1 MAVETITT
9 VLVPA
14 GSYDLTD
21 LATVKDELSIPT
33 GDTTQDA
40 FLGRALSQASK
51 VIANFCNRTFA
62 VEIIQDLLF
71 IEQDAYPFQ
80 VPGGVDPLQ
89 LARWPLTD
97 SSVVAFTGD
106 THGTTTIDNIASTA
120 GLSAGQLVFGTGI
133 VSGTT
138 FASVGVGTV
147 TLSKAATASAAGV
160 AFTTGVRVVQNRLIG
175 TSQTLVFGTDFVID
189 AERGWLIRL
198 NPFTGGSTGWEAEP
212 TTVQYRAGYASI
224 PFDLVDACLRLV
236 TARFK
241 MRGRDPMLRSEG
253 EPGLGQLNYW
263 VGTMPGQ
270 DGSLAP
276 EIAGLLD
283 SYRTP
288 VIG

>member
-1 MAVETITT
+1 MAVETITS

-21 LATVKDELSIPT
+21 LATAKDELSIPV

-40 FLGRALSQASK
+40 FLSRAISQASK

-62 VEIIQDLLF
+62 VETLQDQCF

-80 VPGGVDPLQ
+80 VPGGVDVLQ
-89 LARWPLTD
+89 LARWPLVNIT
-97 SSVVAFTGD
+97 SLQVVQT
-106 THGTTTIDNIASTA
+106 
-120 GLSAGQLVFGTGI
+120 LM
-133 VSGTT
+133 
-138 FASVGVGTV
+138 VGVTR
-147 TLSKAATASAAGV
+147 TLAV
-160 AFTTGVRVVQNRLIG
+160 
-175 TSQTLVFGTDFVID
+175 GTDFVID
-189 AERGWLIRL
+189 AERGWLIRI
-198 NPFTGGSTGWEAEP
+198 NPFTGTSTRWEAELV
-212 TTVQYRAGYASI
+212 TVRYDAGYAPI
-224 PFDLVDACLRLV
+224 PFDLVDACLRVV

-288 VIG
+288 VMA